1 MGLLTNLF
9 EKSTFIGVNV
19 YILKKIMSMNPL
31 LYKITV
37 NPK

>member
-19 YILKKIMSMNPL
+19 CILKKIMSMNPL

>member
-19 YILKKIMSMNPL
+19 CILKKNYVYEPPAL
-31 LYKITV
+31 QDYCK
-37 NPK
+37 P